1 MQYFKILKK
10 LSIQFLVIDRAVTME
25 NRNDFYLISQHVGQ
39 GTVAPTYYNV
49 ITNTTGLS
57 QDKIQI
63 LTYKMCHLYY
73 NWGGTTRLPCVSQ
86 NAKKLAFL
94 TSQSLLA
101 AVQENLKNTLYFL

>member
-1 MQYFKILKK
+1 M
-10 LSIQFLVIDRAVTME
+10 VTFGD
-25 NRNDFYLISQHVGQ
+25 RNDFYLISQHVGQ
-39 GTVAPTYYNV
+39 GTVAPTYYN
-49 ITNTTGLS
+49 ILKNDTGLDT
-57 QDKIQI
+57 DKMQM

-101 AVQENLKNTLYFL
+101 PVNDRLRNTLYFL